1 MSKAPKSNVTKD
13 EREALCNLKKDNDHA
28 VLTADK
34 GVALVVMD
42 KDTCIE
48 KCMLLLNVHKVY

>member
-1 MSKAPKSNVTKD
+1 MRHTHNITKE
-13 EREALCNLKKDNDHA
+13 EREAIKPLREDTSHM

-42 KDTCIE
+42 KSQYID
-48 KCMLLLNVHKVY
+48 KCMDKGAL